1 MTRLPPGLKSR
12 SSGGFAAIRMTA
24 ICLALT
30 IVSGAVACHESV
42 LAPLPLD
49 ITISAS
55 KTTVAPGDTITFVAT
70 VQGGYLLGLTADY
83 GDNLDDIYGTS
94 GARTGKVTFRHA
106 YAARGTYTTKI
117 TLTDATLGNKTAS
130 VDIHV
135 N

>member
-1 MTRLPPGLKSR
+1 MTVLCG
-12 SSGGFAAIRMTA
+12 A
-24 ICLALT
+24 LA

-55 KTTVAPGDTITFVAT
+55 KTTVAPGDTIVFVAT

-83 GDNLDDIYGTS
+83 AATINDIYGTS

-106 YAARGTYTTKI
+106 YAARGTFTTKI
-117 TLTDATLGNKTAS
+117 TLTDATLGDKTAS

>member
-1 MTRLPPGLKSR
+1 LNNR
-12 SSGGFAAIRMTA
+12 SSGGFAAIRMTVLCGA
-24 ICLALT
+24 LA

-55 KTTVAPGDTITFVAT
+55 KTTVAPGDTIVFVAT

-83 GDNLDDIYGTS
+83 GDNLNDIYGTS

-106 YAARGTYTTKI
+106 YAARGTFTTKI
-117 TLTDATLGNKTAS
+117 TLTDATLGDKTAS